1 MNKNIKRVA
10 LATLLLITS
19 VAAMADN
26 GHQLWLRQTG
36 LDNPACNVTQ
46 KAFNPTATDTES
58 QTVRIAM
65 SELLAR
71 ISQKLNIQL
80 EKRTD
85 APANDGF
92 TISRRGSNITISSAS
107 GIGLLYGAFALIRMQ
122 QTDTH
127 ALGSGSITEIPASP
141 LRILNHWDNLNGTIE
156 RGYAGR
162 SIFWSDKG
170 EIISQNAP
178 LLVEYARANAS
189 IGINGTVL
197 NNVNASPKVL
207 TADYLKQTAHV
218 ARILRPYGIR
228 VYLSINFASPKALG
242 DLTTADPLD
251 EDVAAWWKAKAKEI
265 YDLIPDFGGFL
276 VKANSEGEP
285 GPGDYGRTH
294 VEGAN
299 MLAAAVKPYG
309 GIIMWRAFVY
319 AANSPDRAKQA
330 YEEFMPLDGQFADNV
345 ILQVKNGPVDFQP
358 REPIHPLFLS
368 MKKTPVMPEW
378 QITQEYL
385 GHSIHNVF
393 LAPMWKEMLDDWRT
407 YGTGANRSFAD
418 MKIPAIAGVSN
429 IGNSVN
435 WCGSDM
441 AQANWYAFGRL
452 AWNPAISSEKI
463 AQEFISQTLT
473 KDKKALAVISDIMLR
488 SHEACVSYMMPMGL
502 HHIFAGGHH
511 YGPEPWYAPRGTR
524 EDWLPRYY
532 HRADSVGLGF
542 DRTMRGTGAVAEYPD
557 EMAKILDDFNL
568 CPEKYLLWF
577 HHVGWQQTLPNG
589 KNLWETLCAKYDEGV
604 REAEDFAAKWA
615 TVKQYI
621 DPERFA
627 AIGSRYERQ
636 AKDAWWW
643 RDACLLYFQQFSQM
657 PLPEGAPAPRHNL
670 ADLQRFHLAIDN
682 YTAPD
687 MSKLP

>member
-435 WCGSDM
+435 WQRHGSSQLVRLRTSGMESRHFIGKNSTRIHQSDPHKRQESNGRHIRHHATFTRSLCELHDAYGPAPHLCRRTPLRSRTLVRPTRM
-441 AQANWYAFGRL
+441 ARRL
-452 AWNPAISSEKI
+452 APTLLPSCRLHRLGLQPYRPRRTLLGRPCRLQQRGAIPR
-463 AQEFISQTLT
+463 A
-473 KDKKALAVISDIMLR
+473 
-488 SHEACVSYMMPMGL
+488 
-502 HHIFAGGHH
+502 FA
-511 YGPEPWYAPRGTR
+511 
-524 EDWLPRYY
+524 
-532 HRADSVGLGF
+532 
-542 DRTMRGTGAVAEYPD
+542 
-557 EMAKILDDFNL
+557 
-568 CPEKYLLWF
+568 
-577 HHVGWQQTLPNG
+577 
-589 KNLWETLCAKYDEGV
+589 
-604 REAEDFAAKWA
+604 
-615 TVKQYI
+615 YI
-621 DPERFA
+621 
-627 AIGSRYERQ
+627 I
-636 AKDAWWW
+636 
-643 RDACLLYFQQFSQM
+643 
-657 PLPEGAPAPRHNL
+657 
-670 ADLQRFHLAIDN
+670 
-682 YTAPD
+682 
-687 MSKLP
+687 

>member
-1 MNKNIKRVA
+1 MNKNIKGVA

-19 VAAMADN
+19 VAAMADD
-26 GHQLWLRQTG
+26 GHQLWLHQTG
-36 LDNPACNVTQ
+36 FNNPVCNVTQ
-46 KAFNPTATDTES
+46 KAFEPTDVSIES
-58 QTVRIAM
+58 QTVRIAV

-71 ISQKLNIQL
+71 INQKLNIQL
-80 EKRTD
+80 EKRAD
-85 APANDGF
+85 APASDGF
-92 TISRRGSNITISSAS
+92 TISRSGSNITISSAS
-107 GIGLLYGAFALIRMQ
+107 GTGLLYGAFALIRMQ
-122 QTDTH
+122 ETGTMPKSD
-127 ALGSGSITEIPASP
+127 SVTEIPASP

-218 ARILRPYGIR
+218 ARILRPYGIK

-251 EDVAAWWKAKAKEI
+251 KDVAAWWKAKAKEI

-407 YGTGANRSFAD
+407 YGTGARSSFAD

-463 AQEFISQTLT
+463 ADEFVRQTFT
-473 KDKKALAVISDIMLR
+473 SNAKAVGTITDIMLR

-511 YGPEPWYAPRGTR
+511 YGPEPWYAPMGTR

-542 DRTMRGTGAVAEYPD
+542 DRTMRGSGAVAEYPD
-557 EMAKILDDFNL
+557 EMAKKLDDVNT

-577 HHVGWQQTLPNG
+577 HHVGWQQALPSG
-589 KNLWETLCAKYDEGV
+589 ETLWSRLCHKYDEGV
-604 REAEDFAAKWA
+604 REAEDFVGKWNS
-615 TVKQYI
+615 VKAYI
-621 DPERFA
+621 DAERFDA
-627 AIGSRYERQ
+627 VLKKYERQ
-636 AKDAWWW
+636 AKDSWWW
-643 RDACLLYFQQFSQM
+643 RDACLLYFQQFSHQ
-657 PLPEGAPAPRHNL
+657 PLPADCPPARHKL
-670 ADLQRFHLAIDN
+670 DDLMRFRLRIDN

-687 MSKLP
+687 PDKLP